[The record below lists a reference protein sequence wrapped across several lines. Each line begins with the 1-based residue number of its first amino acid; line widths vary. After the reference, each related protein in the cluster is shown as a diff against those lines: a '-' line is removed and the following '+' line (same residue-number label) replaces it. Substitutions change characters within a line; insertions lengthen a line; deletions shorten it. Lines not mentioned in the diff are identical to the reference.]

1 MNDPAKQLYRVEVSF
16 VMFVLAEDNYSA
28 RDLARQYAHD
38 ESPDEAFASLVTKPT
53 EIDPEW
59 RNALPYGG
67 TDDKTCTQILTP
79 EPEPEPPY
87 EDPNQQKLF
96 C

>member
-1 MNDPAKQLYRVEVSF
+1 MSDPVKKLYRVEVSF
-16 VMFVLAEDNYSA
+16 VMFVLAEDDYRA
-28 RDLARQYAHD
+28 RDLARQYAND
-38 ESPDEAFASLVTKPT
+38 ESPDEAFATQVLDPSH
-53 EIDPEW
+53 IDPEW

-67 TDDKTCTQILTP
+67 TDDKTCVQILTP
-79 EPEPEPPY
+79 EPGSEPPY